1 MKQRTGESL
10 MSLVAGILAMICMML
25 LVQEAG
31 ATPPNKKPP
40 KMPEPPKQV
49 QEQNQGQHQGQQ
61 QDQSQTLTGTQET
74 TATGGS
80 ATSDSIADAAGGS
93 SDNAVAISNVY
104 MSRAFAQDFPITS
117 GCFAGVNAGHD
128 ETTGS
133 KSTGSFLGFTY
144 LNKSC
149 HLQGLAAQER
159 DVMIVARLKCG
170 DRKYRNAVAFDAK
183 DHGQKKR
190 ERCIAVS
197 TQSMIGAI
205 EDERRRVEL
214 LEDELRQAN
223 ARTEAARDAYELSE
237 AHRNVCRDS
246 LDRCEDKAYGSK

>member
-1 MKQRTGESL
+1 

-31 ATPPNKKPP
+31 ATEK
-40 KMPEPPKQV
+40 KMPEPPKV
-49 QEQNQGQHQGQQ
+49 AVEQHQGQAQ
-61 QDQSQTLTGTQET
+61 GQGQDQSQTLTGTQEVT
-74 TATGGS
+74 ATATSDATGGA
-80 ATSDSIADAAGGS
+80 ATSDAAGGS

-183 DHGQKKR
+183 DHGQSRR
-190 ERCIAVS
+190 ERCIDVS
-197 TQSMIGAI
+197 TKSMIGAI

-223 ARTEAARDAYELSE
+223 ARTAAAKDAYELSE
-237 AHRNVCRDS
+237 AHRQVCKDS
-246 LDRCEDKAYGSK
+246 LDRCEEKAYGGK